1 MGGKKAFLRYLI
13 RVAFILVIASISQ
26 GCIRNAVSKGS
37 PSEETPLEK
46 DPDYAS
52 FTRISS
58 QPYYYS
64 SDWDSKPNYIVFLKE
79 KDGPITGMEIRQY
92 EDISYYEWLTFQES
106 ENSAAELERRTP
118 SRTIRLYPSDGGNLL
133 DEKGHLEGRISDADR
148 WWTFSIVSIDG
159 EDKWFTGKYGLML

>member
-1 MGGKKAFLRYLI
+1 MGVKKSFPRYLV
-13 RVAFILVIASISQ
+13 RVAFILVIASFST
-26 GCIRNAVSKGS
+26 GCMRNSISKGS
-37 PSEETPLEK
+37 LSEEKPSEKE
-46 DPDYAS
+46 PDYAS
-52 FTRISS
+52 FTRLSS

-92 EDISYYEWLTFQES
+92 DDISYYEWLTFQEAES
-106 ENSAAELERRTP
+106 SASELERRTP
-118 SRTIRLYPSDGGNLL
+118 SRTIRLYPSDEGNLL

-148 WWTFSIVSIDG
+148 WWTFSIVSVDG